1 METFES
7 GQAPFREVID
17 TQKFFPGA
25 RRRDVLED
33 LKSAITE
40 SVALLTLTGEKGCGK
55 TTLCRMLEKELPDG
69 YVLVTFPN
77 TLDSFEDV
85 TRVIA
90 REMKITL
97 ADGVAIGDM
106 RDLML
111 EVWERLAERKQ
122 RMLIIFD
129 QAERIYLATLER
141 IRKMLDIMNQTGIVF
156 QILFS
161 GESGLLENF
170 KQLSMCSFQ
179 GAEERHFILEPLDS
193 SATYAYLNFR
203 MSDGK
208 AEEKEAFSEEV
219 SEEIFVVAGGNIRK
233 TNMLAEESLQSL
245 NADTSFMVL
254 LDNVRETKKEGKPKG
269 SDFSFFKEF
278 FLANKKW
285 LIPLGAC
292 LSVLLLLLILRTGKS
307 PDIHEKKPV
316 PELEKL
322 SAEIRDIQKKAE
334 EIKVE
339 ASRTAAEQVPAS
351 IEKEQVKEEVVSPPV
366 VISPPPPEVP
376 DTKQAAENN
385 KAVAPVEPVVS
396 PPKPGKPEIS
406 TPAKAPLDKV
416 SVDQLFNARIA
427 VAAKW
432 LVGAKNDH
440 YTIQLMV
447 LASES
452 AENNL
457 KKMLAQKEYQDVA
470 DRLFFL
476 RKAASIPTV
485 LVFYGEYSTMVDAR
499 NARKALPEFLL
510 KHNPYAISIR
520 GAVEKAGGS

>member
-1 METFES
+1 METFEIV
-7 GQAPFREVID
+7 QTPFQEVID
-17 TQKFFPGA
+17 TQKFFPGG
-25 RRRDVLED
+25 RRRDVLEE

-40 SVALLTLTGEKGCGK
+40 SVALLTLTGEEGCGK

-85 TRVIA
+85 TRAIA

-97 ADGVAIGDM
+97 ADGVAIGDI
-106 RDLML
+106 RDLLL

-122 RMLIIFD
+122 KMLIIFD

-179 GAEERHFILEPLDS
+179 GAEERHFVLEPLDS

-203 MSDGK
+203 VNEGK

-219 SEEIFVVAGGNIRK
+219 SEEIFVIAGGNIRK
-233 TNMLAEESLQSL
+233 INALAEESLQSL
-245 NADTSFMVL
+245 TADTSFMVL
-254 LDNVRETKKEGKPKG
+254 LDNVRETKKEGKSIG
-269 SDFSFFKEF
+269 WDFSLFKEYY
-278 FLANKKW
+278 LAHKKW

-292 LSVLLLLLILRTGKS
+292 LSVLFLLLILRTGKP
-307 PDIHEKKPV
+307 PDNDEKKPV

-322 SAEIRDIQKKAE
+322 STEIRDIQKKAE
-334 EIKVE
+334 EIKVQ
-339 ASRTAAEQVPAS
+339 AAQTPAEQVPAAA
-351 IEKEQVKEEVVSPPV
+351 EKDQIKEEVVIPPV
-366 VISPPPPEVP
+366 VTAPAVPEVP
-376 DTKQAAENN
+376 ERKQALE
-385 KAVAPVEPVVS
+385 KTKEPVPVEPAAS
-396 PPKPGKPEIS
+396 APKSVKSE
-406 TPAKAPLDKV
+406 TPASVKAAPNKI
-416 SVDQLFNARIA
+416 SVDQLFNARVA
-427 VAAKW
+427 AAAKW
-432 LVGAKNDH
+432 LVGEKNDH
-440 YTIQLMV
+440 YTIQIMS
-447 LASES
+447 LASEG

-457 KKMLAQKEYQDVA
+457 KKMLAQKEYQEVA
-470 DRLFFL
+470 DRFYFL
-476 RKAASIPTV
+476 RKVATTPTV

-499 NARKALPEFLL
+499 NARNALPEFLL